1 MSITMPIPQPA
12 QPLRGRS
19 ALAPVVLLGLIAAC
33 SSSAVEVGSAG
44 GAPGTG
50 TGGNPGAFG
59 TGGSTGSGG
68 ATGTGGESYGT
79 GGGPQV
85 CTPTGSHQGTS
96 GSGGSEGIGGRGG
109 ICCVAPTNC
118 IQGLCGN
125 GVRDTCSAS
134 SGPDPCPAVSFSEG
148 CDGADLGGVTCQGSG
163 YGYGEVACSSM
174 CQLNYYGCYTCAAG
188 SPPVTQCN
196 SVATQAV
203 SAPSLAATDDETA
216 VVWVEPTFEIG
227 FMLLSSRLEVLVTGH
242 IAAPPPAGTARYGD
256 AQVAALPSGWVVLLR
271 VDSTLTLFTLDRTG
285 NVVATNALDPMTGG
299 FDLSLAF
306 LVSRPGGGPMVAWGS
321 IDNYAAVVSAD
332 GLHVTT
338 PVRLP
343 YDLENVGPTLPSLMD
358 ATYAAGQ
365 FQAVLAANCDLGP
378 NCVEIVS
385 ISSDGTIAGTFQ
397 APGVSAT
404 WGMLLESG
412 TDDLQ
417 LFYGADCGAT
427 LSDAGCLM
435 WERMTPTGT
444 ALASQL
450 VFQPINGQLLPQSA
464 VAIGADNYLSFSPG
478 NVSSTLVHSGADGTL
493 IGDPRPFA
501 MNGTASATI
510 VRQGSNLVAAWV
522 ASYTERIE
530 VALLAP

>member
-1 MSITMPIPQPA
+1 M
-12 QPLRGRS
+12 
-19 ALAPVVLLGLIAAC
+19 
-33 SSSAVEVGSAG
+33 
-44 GAPGTG
+44 
-50 TGGNPGAFG
+50 
-59 TGGSTGSGG
+59 
-68 ATGTGGESYGT
+68 GGESYGT
-79 GGGPQV
+79 GGSPEF
-85 CTPTGSHQGTS
+85 CTPTGGRQGTS
-96 GSGGSEGIGGRGG
+96 GSGGAEGIGARGG
-109 ICCVAPTNC
+109 VCCVAPPSC

-125 GVRDTCSAS
+125 GVRDTCSAP
-134 SGPDPCPAVSFSEG
+134 SGPDPCPLISFGEG
-148 CDGADLGGVTCQGSG
+148 CDGADLGGVTCQGNG
-163 YGYGEVACSSM
+163 YGYGEVVCSAV
-174 CQLNYYGCYTCAAG
+174 CQLNYDGCYTCAAG

-196 SVATQAV
+196 SVATRTV
-203 SAPSLAATDDETA
+203 TAPSLAATDDETA
-216 VVWVEPTFEIG
+216 VVWVEATSEIG
-227 FMLLSSRLEVLVTGH
+227 FMLLSSRLEVVVTGH
-242 IAAPPPAGTARYGD
+242 IAAPALANTSPASYAD
-256 AQVAALPSGWVVLLR
+256 AQVAALPSGWVVLSR
-271 VDSTLTLFTLDRTG
+271 VGSTLTLFTLDRTG

-343 YDLENVGPTLPSLMD
+343 YDLENVGPTLPSLRD
-358 ATYAAGQ
+358 ATYAAGE

-412 TDDLQ
+412 TDDLR
-417 LFYGADCGAT
+417 LLYGADCGAT
-427 LSDAGCLM
+427 PSDACLM

-444 ALASQL
+444 ALASPL
-450 VFQPINGQLLPQSA
+450 VLQHLDGALLPNAA

-478 NVSSTLVHSGADGTL
+478 NVSSTLVHSGADGKL

-501 MNGTASATI
+501 MQGTASATI